1 MLLVKLVSLE
11 FLARMVS
18 LVHLV
23 KEEPLVSMVPRELL
37 EYLVLLD
44 HLAQLENPDRLE
56 SPVFLALPVFLGN
69 LAGLV
74 NQEKKGPQDLLVLKA
89 DLAYQDHL
97 VCQDFL
103 EKEVYLDFQEC
114 LA

>member
-1 MLLVKLVSLE
+1 M
-11 FLARMVS
+11 AS

-23 KEEPLVSMVPRELL
+23 KEEPLVSMVSRELL
-37 EYLVLLD
+37 EYLVLLA
-44 HLAQLENPDRLE
+44 HLANQDRLE
-56 SPVFLALPVFLGN
+56 SLVFLALQVFPGN
-69 LAGLV
+69 LDGLE

-103 EKEVYLDFQEC
+103 EKEVFLDFQEC